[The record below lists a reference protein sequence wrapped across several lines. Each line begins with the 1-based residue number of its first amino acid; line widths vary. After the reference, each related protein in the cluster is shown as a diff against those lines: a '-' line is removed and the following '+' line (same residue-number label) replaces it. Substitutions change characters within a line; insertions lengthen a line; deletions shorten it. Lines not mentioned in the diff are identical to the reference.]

1 MSATTHDTHEH
12 EGSTP
17 KKIWK
22 TFWILLII
30 TVAEIIY
37 AVTVSHT
44 LGKGISGLLYAI
56 LSVAKAFFIIS
67 EFMHM
72 KYEVKNLIRTVGLP
86 CLLLIWLI
94 TALIWDGTSWK
105 HMMNKPLPPGAENTE
120 VAAPAPHH

>member
-1 MSATTHDTHEH
+1 MSHDTHSH

-22 TFWILLII
+22 TFWILLAI
-30 TVAEIIY
+30 TIGEIAY
-37 AVTVSHT
+37 AIWLSPVF
-44 LGKGISGLLYAI
+44 GKTASNLLYVI

-86 CLLLIWLI
+86 TLLLIWLI
-94 TALIWDGTSWK
+94 TALAMESKSWK
-105 HMMNKPLPPGAENTE
+105 EMMGKPMPKGAETE
-120 VAAPAPHH
+120 HVAAAPAEAHH

>member
-1 MSATTHDTHEH
+1 MSHDTHNH

-22 TFWILLII
+22 TFWILLAI
-30 TVAEIIY
+30 TIGEIAY
-37 AVTVSHT
+37 AIWLSPIF
-44 LGKGISGLLYAI
+44 GKTASNLLYVI

-86 CLLLIWLI
+86 TLLLIWLI
-94 TALIWDGTSWK
+94 TSLAMESKSWK
-105 HMMNKPLPPGAENTE
+105 QMMGKPMPKGADTE
-120 VAAPAPHH
+120 HVAPAAAVEHH